1 MVVIDIEEHTG
12 SDTAPEPAAA
22 CRPHDRAH
30 RLSAA
35 LSRILRFNIR
45 MRAEMTA
52 AEFDGRELPT
62 LVVLHRLAEEGPLRA
77 GALADRLYMDPS
89 QVSRAVAAL
98 VRERA
103 VQRLADPDDGRATLL
118 VTTPAGRE
126 LAQRFGRAKSAHVAS
141 VIADWD
147 TGDAE
152 AFTAGLE
159 RFVDGMERVLPARPG
174 QQPLA
179 HFSPAQCSPAQFSP
193 AQFSPAQTPPAR
205 TGPDGDDAP
214 DTTPAEPAA
223 TT

>member
-1 MVVIDIEEHTG
+1 MSIDTDERTG
-12 SDTAPEPAAA
+12 SGAGPATLG
-22 CRPHDRAH
+22 RPDDRAD

-35 LSRILRFNIR
+35 FSRMFRFNVR

-52 AEFDGRELPT
+52 VEFDGRELPT
-62 LVVLHRLAEEGPLRA
+62 LVVLHRLAEDGPLRA

-98 VRERA
+98 VREQA

-118 VTTPAGRE
+118 VTTPAGRD
-126 LAQRFGRAKSAHVAS
+126 LAQRFARAKSAHVGS

-147 TGDAE
+147 PGDAE
-152 AFTAGLE
+152 EFTAGLE
-159 RFVDGMERVLPARPG
+159 RFVDGLERVVPARPG

-179 HFSPAQCSPAQFSP
+179 HA
-193 AQFSPAQTPPAR
+193 SPAQTPPAR
-205 TGPDGDDAP
+205 PGPDGDDAP
-214 DTTPAEPAA
+214 DTTPAEPGA